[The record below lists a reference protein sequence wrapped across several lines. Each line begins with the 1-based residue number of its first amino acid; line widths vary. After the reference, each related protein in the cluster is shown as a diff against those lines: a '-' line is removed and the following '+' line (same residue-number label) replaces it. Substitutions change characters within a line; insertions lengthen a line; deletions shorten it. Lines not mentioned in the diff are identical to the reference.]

1 MAVGKNK
8 RIGKRK
14 KAGARKVADAF
25 AKKEWYDVKAP
36 SVFPIRQV
44 CKTPVNK
51 TAGTRV
57 SRDFLIGRVFEASL
71 GDLKQQAEDDAF
83 RKFQFKAEEVTGTNL
98 LTQFYGMDITT
109 DKLRSLIRKWH
120 TLIECYAD
128 VKTTDG
134 YSLRVFAI
142 GFTKRR
148 PNQTRKTSYA
158 QTAQVRQIRKKMTEI
173 MSREANAAD
182 LNEFVRKLVTE
193 SIGKEIERA
202 CEGIYPLQNVLI
214 RKVKTLRSPKLDVNK
229 LLESHGGAEA
239 AAATAAPVATV
250 AAATPAAD
258 AGKPVDRPEDK
269 KKEKPATT
277 A

>member
-14 KAGARKVADAF
+14 KAGARKIADAF

-36 SVFPIRQV
+36 NVFPIRQV

-51 TAGTRV
+51 TAGTRIA
-57 SRDFLIGRVFEASL
+57 RDFLIGRVFEASL
-71 GDLKQQAEDDAF
+71 GDLKANAEDDAF
-83 RKFQFKAEEVTGTNL
+83 RKFSLRAEEVSGQNL

-120 TLIECYAD
+120 TLIECHVD

-158 QTAQVRQIRKKMTEI
+158 QTSQVRQIRKKMTDI
-173 MSREANAAD
+173 INREATAAD
-182 LNEFVRKLVTE
+182 LNEFVSKLVTE
-193 SIGKEIERA
+193 SMGKEIEKA

-214 RKVKTLRSPKLDVNK
+214 RKVKTIRSPKLDVNK

-239 AAATAAPVATV
+239 AAVSAAPVA
-250 AAATPAAD
+250 AAD
-258 AGKPVDRPEDK
+258 TGKAVERPEDK
-269 KKEKPATT
+269 KAAKT

>member
-14 KAGARKVADAF
+14 KAGSRKLADAF

-36 SVFPIRQV
+36 AGFTNRNV

-51 TAGTRV
+51 TQGTRV
-57 SRDFLIGRVFEASL
+57 ARDYLIGRVFEQSL
-71 GDLKQQAEDDAF
+71 GDLNSNSEDDAF
-83 RKFQFKAEEVTGTNL
+83 RKFTLKVEEVSGQNL

-120 TLIECYAD
+120 SLIECHVD

-158 QTAQVRQIRKKMTEI
+158 QTSQIRQIRKKMTEI
-173 MSREANAAD
+173 INREASAAD
-182 LNEFVRKLVTE
+182 LNDFVKKLITE
-193 SIGKEIERA
+193 SIGKEIEKA
-202 CEGIYPLQNVLI
+202 CEGVYPLQNVLI

-229 LLESHGGAEA
+229 LLESHGGADAAAVSSSAPA
-239 AAATAAPVATV
+239 AAAADTGKAVA
-250 AAATPAAD
+250 
-258 AGKPVDRPEDK
+258 RPEDAK
-269 KKEKPATT
+269 ATKT